1 MIGAIVTLEEDAHL
15 ENGDVLS
22 FSPEANLGSK
32 LVTWDVLGENVLNRF
47 LRKLEMI
54 SAKSVVFLSD
64 ASGHVVANS
73 ASYSRYTS
81 DGDESFTSW
90 EAAAQALL
98 AQGAQTLCLIK
109 LTNYMDVDLVD
120 FVQFHHA
127 TSSKLT
133 QVFIENQPVSMVL
146 VQASELRT
154 KGISLRRQLANI
166 IPSRHRYQ
174 YKDYFNPLANLDD
187 FRQLYRD
194 AFNGECGLAPIGD
207 EIASGVWAGEGVS
220 IDPLVTITGPAYFG
234 ARTIINAGCVISG
247 PVVLEQDCEA
257 DCGTTLEDCA
267 LTRNTYVGPGLNLKN
282 ALAGPGWLYNLE
294 RRTALTINDSKLLGS
309 TYSNNLLSRAKS
321 LLSFPAQ
328 WRSGST
334 FFSQTA
340 SLHMPSRAV
349 LDKHLKAESHFKI
362 ARTLSQQDNREN
374 PSR

>member
-1 MIGAIVTLEEDAHL
+1 MIGAIVTLEEDSHL
-15 ENGDVLS
+15 EKGDALS
-22 FSPEANLGSK
+22 FTPEANLGSK
-32 LVTWDVLGENVLNRF
+32 LVTWDVLGENFLNRF
-47 LRKLEMI
+47 LRKLETI
-54 SAKSVVFLSD
+54 SAKSVVFVSD
-64 ASGHVVANS
+64 ASGSIVGNS
-73 ASYSRYTS
+73 ASYSRYAS
-81 DGDESFTSW
+81 GVDESFSSW
-90 EAAAQALL
+90 EEAAQALL
-98 AQGAQTLCLIK
+98 AQGAQTLFLVK
-109 LTNYMDVDLVD
+109 LTNYLEVDLMD
-120 FVQFHHA
+120 LVQFHHA

-166 IPSRHRYQ
+166 IPLRRRYQ
-174 YKDYFNPLANLDD
+174 YKEYFNPLGDLDD
-187 FRQLYRD
+187 FRHLYTD
-194 AFNGECGLAPIGD
+194 VFNGECSITPVGD
-207 EIASGVWAGEGVS
+207 EIAAGVWAGEGVS

-234 ARTIINAGCVISG
+234 AKTVIHAGSVICG
-247 PVVLEQDCEA
+247 PVVLEQDCEV

-294 RRTALTINDSKLLGS
+294 RQTALTINDSKLLGS

-321 LLSFPAQ
+321 FLSSPAQ

-340 SLHMPSRAV
+340 SLHLPSRAV
-349 LDKHLKAESHFKI
+349 LDKHQKAESHFKTE
-362 ARTLSQQDNREN
+362 RMLSQEDNREN